1 MPILKKYFA
10 ANRKNENS
18 SQLTSWDH
26 YYPDAKTTEKKK
38 IQEQYP
44 LRLRWDILNLM
55 VAN

>member
-26 YYPDAKTTEKKK
+26 YYPDAKTTEKKNTGTISFK
-38 IQEQYP
+38 T
-44 LRLRWDILNLM
+44 
-55 VAN
+55 